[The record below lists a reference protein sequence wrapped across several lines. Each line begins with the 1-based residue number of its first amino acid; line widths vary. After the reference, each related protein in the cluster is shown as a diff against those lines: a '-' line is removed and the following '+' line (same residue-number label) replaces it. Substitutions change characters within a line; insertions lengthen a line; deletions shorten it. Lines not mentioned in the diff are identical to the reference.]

1 MQYPQKLL
9 FTSKFPSF
17 PLAFASSL
25 HSDAFL
31 LACLYLLRT
40 GAMTFS
46 RRKKQWL
53 ILLAVCGV
61 SGYGV
66 YKVYNL
72 PSVVRKRRKLF
83 KLFGALISLA
93 ELVSESAETVNVVSK
108 ELKEFLQSD
117 SDEVPNSLKQI
128 SKIVRSE
135 EFSQSL
141 VRITEALTVGVL
153 RGYKLESGNE
163 DEFTPGS
170 DNSSFTDRV
179 LDRVFSNAGTGFVSV
194 VVGSFARNLV
204 LGLYSSDGAM
214 EGLNGNDESATVPKW
229 INFLLRDDKCKE
241 LIADC
246 IQRFVSTAVAVYL
259 DKTIDINTY
268 DEIFAGMTNPK
279 HEKHVR
285 DILVS
290 ICNGAVATLVKTSHQ
305 VLTSSDSKP
314 GSTGLVLD
322 RSWDAGE
329 MRDGFE
335 KEVSF
340 KGIEKRSSFDGFR
353 NTGWVDKVSSS
364 LAVPGNRKFVIDAT
378 LRVTFETLRS
388 LVVFM
393 FWKLSEGLKSSIHI
407 VHEEVVEWGM
417 DVIRYVGAK
426 SSAIV
431 TFCLAM
437 YLHVLGGSRVV
448 MPA

>member
-1 MQYPQKLL
+1 M
-9 FTSKFPSF
+9 
-17 PLAFASSL
+17 
-25 HSDAFL
+25 D
-31 LACLYLLRT
+31 LRLVNK
-40 GAMTFS
+40 ALTFS

-61 SGYGV
+61 SGYGA

-72 PSVVRKRRKLF
+72 PSVVKKRKRFF
-83 KLFGALISLA
+83 KLFGALVSLA

-117 SDEVPNSLKQI
+117 SDQVPKSLKQF
-128 SKIVRSE
+128 SKILRSD

-141 VRITEALTVGVL
+141 IRITEALTVGVL

-163 DEFTPGS
+163 NEFKMGS
-170 DNSSFTDRV
+170 ENPSFTDKV

-204 LGLYSSDGAM
+204 LGFYSSGGEM
-214 EGLNGNDESATVPKW
+214 EQLNGNDESSDVPQW
-229 INFLLRDDKCKE
+229 VSLLLYDEKCKE

-259 DKTIDINTY
+259 DKTMDINTY

-279 HEKHVR
+279 HEKHVK
-285 DILVS
+285 DTLVS
-290 ICNGAVATLVKTSHQ
+290 ICNGAVATLVSTSHQ
-305 VLTSSDSKP
+305 VLTSPNSKS
-314 GSTGLVLD
+314 GSSCLVLD
-322 RSWDAGE
+322 RSVDAGG

-335 KEVSF
+335 KELSL
-340 KGIEKRSSFDGFR
+340 KGMERGSSFDGIQ
-353 NTGWVDKVSSS
+353 NNGWIDKVSSS
-364 LAVPGNRKFVIDAT
+364 WAVPGNRKFVLDVT
-378 LRVTFETLRS
+378 GRVTFETLRS
-388 LVVFM
+388 VVLFIL
-393 FWKLSEGLKSSIHI
+393 WKLLEGLKRSIHI
-407 VHEEVVEWGM
+407 VREEVVERGL

-426 SSAIV
+426 SSIIV
-431 TFCLAM
+431 TVCVAL
-437 YLHVLGGSRVV
+437 YLHILGGSRVV

>member
-1 MQYPQKLL
+1 MDLQLVNN
-9 FTSKFPSF
+9 
-17 PLAFASSL
+17 AF
-25 HSDAFL
+25 
-31 LACLYLLRT
+31 
-40 GAMTFS
+40 TFS

-53 ILLAVCGV
+53 ILLAICGV

-72 PSVVRKRRKLF
+72 PSVVKKRKRLF

-93 ELVSESAETVNVVSK
+93 ELVSESAETINVVSK

-117 SDEVPNSLKQI
+117 SDQAPNSLKQI

-141 VRITEALTVGVL
+141 ISVTEALTVGVL
-153 RGYKLESGNE
+153 RG
-163 DEFTPGS
+163 
-170 DNSSFTDRV
+170 V

-204 LGLYSSDGAM
+204 LGFYSSVGEV
-214 EGLNGNDESATVPKW
+214 EGLSGNNGSSDVPKW
-229 INFLLRDDKCKE
+229 INVLYDDKSKE

-259 DKTIDINTY
+259 DKTMDINTY

-279 HEKHVR
+279 HQKHVR
-285 DILVS
+285 DALVS
-290 ICNGAVATLVKTSHQ
+290 VCNGAVETLVRTSHQ
-305 VLTSSDSKP
+305 VLTSSKLNSA
-314 GSTGLVLD
+314 STC
-322 RSWDAGE
+322 SIFYQSAGAGG

-335 KEVSF
+335 KEVSL
-340 KGIEKRSSFDGFR
+340 KGVKRGSSFDGIQ
-353 NTGWVDKVSSS
+353 NNGWVDKVSSTW
-364 LAVPGNRKFVIDAT
+364 AVPSNRKFVLDVT
-378 LRVTFETLRS
+378 GRVTFETLRS
-388 LVVFM
+388 LVLFILWM
-393 FWKLSEGLKSSIHI
+393 LSEGLKRSVHI
-407 VHEEVVEWGM
+407 IHEEVVERGL

-426 SSAIV
+426 SSIIV
-431 TFCLAM
+431 TVCLAL
-437 YLHVLGGSRVV
+437 YLHITGGSRVL